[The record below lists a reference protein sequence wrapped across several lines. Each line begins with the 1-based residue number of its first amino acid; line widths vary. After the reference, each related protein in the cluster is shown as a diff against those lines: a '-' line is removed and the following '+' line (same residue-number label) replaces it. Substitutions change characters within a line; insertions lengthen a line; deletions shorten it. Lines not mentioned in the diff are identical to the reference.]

1 MGQFADG
8 TKRQYA
14 NLVKTRFKRDLAGAC
29 AALLK
34 NRLYRRWGIK
44 TAFGKPDF
52 TTRNAPAPYR

>member
-8 TKRQYA
+8 TPRQYA

-44 TAFGKPDF
+44 TARDGAVKKI
-52 TTRNAPAPYR
+52 